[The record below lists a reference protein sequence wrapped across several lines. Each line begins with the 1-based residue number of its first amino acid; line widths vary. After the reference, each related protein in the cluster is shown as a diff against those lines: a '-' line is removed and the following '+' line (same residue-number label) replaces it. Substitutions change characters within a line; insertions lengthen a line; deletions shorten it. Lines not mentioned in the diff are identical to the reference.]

1 MKQALEAA
9 DSDSDALLNSRKSPE
24 AASALHD
31 CFVAPPSKQNPSSV
45 RSAKVLVTA
54 VGTFTNTCCVLLAT
68 QVLPVAVPLLL
79 AVRQ

>member
-9 DSDSDALLNSRKSPE
+9 DSDSEALLNSRKSPE

-31 CFVAPPSKQNPSSV
+31 CFVAPPSKQSPSSV
-45 RSAKVLVTA
+45 RSEKVLEAA
-54 VGTFTNTCCVLLAT
+54 VGTFTNACCALLGAHG
-68 QVLPVAVPLLL
+68 LPVAVPLLL